1 MQTNVRPCFFP
12 KNDYSQFS
20 DLIYDFSKPNHIKNV
35 VDTVTNS
42 ENGTKSLIFEAFQ
55 NYLNLDLLS
64 SDYSFLLEYSVSLLP
79 ILALFAYSSTDKTSL
94 PIDLWHILNFCSTGC
109 TEEGIESLSL
119 GIFQSRCKVK
129 EEGNK
134 VTVMPYFSYSPLKA
148 MVAQNLLRRLAPP
161 VILYFVKPL
170 DDIAPS
176 VMELTN

>member
-20 DLIYDFSKPNHIKNV
+20 DLIFDFSKPNHIKNV

-42 ENGTKSLIFEAFQ
+42 SNGTKSLIYQAFQ

-64 SDYSFLLEYSVSLLP
+64 STYSLLLEYSVSLLP

-94 PIDLWHILNFCSTGC
+94 AIDLWHILDFCSTGC
-109 TEEGIESLSL
+109 TKAGIESLSL
-119 GIFQSRCKVK
+119 GIFQSRCEIK
-129 EEGNK
+129 EDGNQ
-134 VTVMPYFSYSPLKA
+134 VIVMPYFSYSPLRA

-161 VILYFVKPL
+161 TVLYFVRPYNQIPPRL
-170 DDIAPS
+170 L
-176 VMELTN
+176 EF